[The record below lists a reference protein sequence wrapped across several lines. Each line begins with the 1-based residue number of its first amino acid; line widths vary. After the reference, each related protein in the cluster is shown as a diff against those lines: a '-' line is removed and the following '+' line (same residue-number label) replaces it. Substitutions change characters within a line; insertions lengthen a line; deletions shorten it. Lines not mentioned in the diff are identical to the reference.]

1 MIEGCVI
8 GVGPRDEDRSV
19 DGVLAHHLMRASL
32 AAFQCRFDQ
41 LTPEQQQGVE
51 ATARKTMA
59 METVILASREAWDI
73 FLPETMIVEAV
84 ETVRA
89 RYDSHQDFE
98 RDLAVNGLDEQTLAL
113 ALSRD
118 LWVDAALSRVVKDIS
133 PPSVADAKRWYDSHP
148 EHFAV
153 PERRTARHIL
163 ITINDDFADNHRDKA
178 QLKIE
183 AIRNQLDGSVGQ
195 FEQLAK
201 QHSECPTAMEGGKLG
216 AVPRGTLYKNLDEML
231 FKMEEGALSCVLE
244 SEMGFHILLC
254 EEIHHVEIIP
264 FAKAKDRIL
273 DRLFV
278 RKRQIAQRQWIE
290 SLNPQG
296 VALQGA

>member
-8 GVGPRDEDRSV
+8 GVGLHDEDKSE

-41 LTPEQQQGVE
+41 LTPEQQQAVE
-51 ATARKTMA
+51 ATARKAMA
-59 METVILASREAWDI
+59 IESAVLASREAWDI

-98 RDLAVNGLDEQTLAL
+98 CDLAANGLDEQTLAL

-118 LWVDAALSRVVKDIS
+118 MWVDAVLSRVVKDIA
-133 PPSVADAKRWYDSHP
+133 PPSVVDAKGWYDSHP
-148 EHFAV
+148 AHFAV

-163 ITINDDFADNHRDKA
+163 ITINEDFADNHRDTA
-178 QLKIE
+178 QLNIE
-183 AIRNQLDGSVGQ
+183 SICNQLDGSVDQ
-195 FEQLAK
+195 FAQLAK
-201 QHSECPTAMEGGKLG
+201 QHSECPTAMDGGKLG
-216 AVPRGTLYKNLDEML
+216 AVPRGTLYKSLDEML
-231 FKMEEGALSCVLE
+231 FKMGEGAVSCVLE

-254 EEIHHVEIIP
+254 EAIHHAEIIP
-264 FAKAKDRIL
+264 FAKAKDRIV
-273 DRLFV
+273 DRLFA

-290 SLNPQG
+290 SLSLQG
-296 VALQGA
+296 VALREA